1 MGVGGD
7 LEREQGVLK
16 RSGNVLVGGMEGLE
30 GALVC
35 PEPGQASSG
44 RPGLQ
49 SRPWSPGWG
58 GWGHGQARGREW
70 PLPGPRR
77 QDGTYTISMNGTYV
91 VAASFQTETVG
102 RVFPELGTIRRVSE
116 GGLL

>member
-1 MGVGGD
+1 MGIGGD
-7 LEREQGVLK
+7 LERERGALK
-16 RSGNVLVGGMEGLE
+16 RSGNVLVGGVEGLE

-58 GWGHGQARGREW
+58 RGVMARRGAGSS
-70 PLPGPRR
+70 LS
-77 QDGTYTISMNGTYV
+77 Q
-91 VAASFQTETVG
+91 
-102 RVFPELGTIRRVSE
+102 
-116 GGLL
+116 GLVDRMEITPSL